1 MKLDAKAF
9 AIASGVVWGIVVFL
23 VTIVSLLRH
32 GGETLS
38 KLEQVYPYYTVSFF
52 GSIIGLVWGF
62 VSMFVLGWV
71 FISLYNKL
79 AKPGAAA

>member
-9 AIASGVVWGIVVFL
+9 ALASGLVWGVVVFL
-23 VTIVSLLRH
+23 ATNLSLLRQ

-38 KLEQVYPYYTVSFF
+38 KLAQVYPGNVVSFA

-71 FISLYNKL
+71 LISLYNKFS
-79 AKPGAAA
+79 KPGSVA

>member
-9 AIASGVVWGIVVFL
+9 ALASGVVWGVVVFL
-23 VTIVSLLRH
+23 ATILSLVRH

-38 KLEQVYPYYTVSFF
+38 KLAQVYPGYTVSFV

-62 VSMFVLGWV
+62 ITMYVLGWV
-71 FISLYNKL
+71 LISLYNKFS
-79 AKPGAAA
+79 KPGSVA

>member
-9 AIASGVVWGIVVFL
+9 ALASGVIWGAVVFL
-23 VTIVSLLRH
+23 ATCVSLLRH

-38 KLEQVYPYYTVSFF
+38 KLEQVYPYYTVSIV
-52 GSIIGLVWGF
+52 GSFIGLVWGF

-71 FISLYNKL
+71 FISLYNKFS
-79 AKPGAAA
+79 KRGSAA